1 VAKKRQLRT
10 TALHLREH
18 LALLLI
24 SLFLLSS
31 TVLGQHEGPIAP
43 GATVERL
50 ATGYTFLE
58 GPTADTYGN
67 VYFTDIPT
75 ERIFRWTP
83 ADGIALYRENTNQA
97 NGLSF
102 DLDGRLIIC
111 EMKTRRI
118 AVIGLDGNE
127 ASIADRYGER
137 RFNSPNDLW
146 VDQSGGVYFT
156 DPRYGATDDIELDG
170 NHVYYITP
178 VTNNIVQVTT
188 NLVRPNGLVGTTD
201 GRRLYVADHGGGQ
214 TFVYDVQSD
223 GRLDNQRVFV
233 QQGADGITL
242 DSKGNLYL
250 TGDDVTIYNP
260 SGIPIGSIAIPE
272 PPANLAFGGIEGTTL
287 FITARTSLYAIKMM
301 VKGQ

>member
-1 VAKKRQLRT
+1 MAKKRQLRT

-31 TVLGQHEGPIAP
+31 TVLSQHEGPIAP
-43 GATVERL
+43 GAAVERL

-83 ADGIALYRENTNQA
+83 ADGITLYRENTNQA

-118 AVIGLDGNE
+118 TVIGLDGNE

-260 SGIPIGSIAIPE
+260 SGIPIDSIAVPE
-272 PPANLAFGGIEGTTL
+272 PPANLTFGGIEGTTL

>member
-1 VAKKRQLRT
+1 MAKKRPLRT

-43 GATVERL
+43 GAAVERL

-83 ADGIALYRENTNQA
+83 ADGITLYRENTNQA

-118 AVIGLDGNE
+118 TVIGLDGNE

-260 SGIPIGSIAIPE
+260 SGIPIGSIAVPE

>member
-1 VAKKRQLRT
+1 MAKKRQLRT

-18 LALLLI
+18 LVLLLI
-24 SLFLLSS
+24 SVFLLSS
-31 TVLGQHEGPIAP
+31 TVLSQHEGPIAP
-43 GATVERL
+43 GAAVERL

-83 ADGIALYRENTNQA
+83 ADGITLYRENTNQA

-118 AVIGLDGNE
+118 AAIGLDGNRS
-127 ASIADRYGER
+127 SIADRYGER

-223 GRLDNQRVFV
+223 GRLDNQRIFV

-260 SGIPIGSIAIPE
+260 SGIPVGSIAVPE

>member
-1 VAKKRQLRT
+1 MAKKKQLRT

-18 LALLLI
+18 LVLLLI

-31 TVLGQHEGPIAP
+31 TVLSQHEGPIAP
-43 GATVERL
+43 GAAVERL

-83 ADGIALYRENTNQA
+83 ADGITLYRENTNQA

-111 EMKTRRI
+111 EMKPRRI
-118 AVIGLDGNE
+118 TAIGLDGNG
-127 ASIADRYGER
+127 ATIADRYGER

-156 DPRYGATDDIELDG
+156 DPRYGATDNIELDG

-178 VTNNIVQVTT
+178 VTNKIVQVTT

-223 GRLDNQRVFV
+223 GRLENQRVFV

-260 SGIPIGSIAIPE
+260 SGIPVGSIAIPE

-287 FITARTSLYAIKMM
+287 FITARTSLYAVKMM

>member
-1 VAKKRQLRT
+1 MAKKRQLRT

-43 GATVERL
+43 GAAVERL

-83 ADGIALYRENTNQA
+83 ADGITLYRENTNQA

-118 AVIGLDGNE
+118 AVIGLDGNG